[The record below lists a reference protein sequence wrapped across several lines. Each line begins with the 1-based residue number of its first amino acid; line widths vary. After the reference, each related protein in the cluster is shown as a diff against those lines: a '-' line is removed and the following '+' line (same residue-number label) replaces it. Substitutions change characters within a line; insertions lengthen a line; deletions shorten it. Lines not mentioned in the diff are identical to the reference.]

1 MAFFG
6 FFWLFGGPGG
16 RRDPWGPLG
25 VQEGSQIDRD
35 GLERPPPKIIKTIGY
50 VKGSSARARNA
61 AADVFASLKN
71 IIGGEVEEYS
81 RLLQQTRDQA
91 VERMKQD
98 AIAKGANAIIAFRLQ
113 SSTIAQGASEVV
125 AYGTGVVV
133 ED

>member
-1 MAFFG
+1 MLITTSDQVA
-6 FFWLFGGPGG
+6 
-16 RRDPWGPLG
+16 
-25 VQEGSQIDRD
+25 EK
-35 GLERPPPKIIKTIGY
+35 KIIKTLGY

-61 AADVFASLKN
+61 AADVFASIKN

-91 VERMKQD
+91 VERMITEAKD
-98 AIAKGANAIIAFRLQ
+98 KGANAIICFRIQ

-125 AYGTGVVV
+125 AYGTGVIL

>member
-1 MAFFG
+1 MLITTSDQVA
-6 FFWLFGGPGG
+6 
-16 RRDPWGPLG
+16 
-25 VQEGSQIDRD
+25 
-35 GLERPPPKIIKTIGY
+35 ERKIVKTLGY

-61 AADVFASLKN
+61 AADVFASIKN

-91 VERMKQD
+91 VERMITD
-98 AIAKGANAIIAFRLQ
+98 AKDKGANAIICFRIQ

-125 AYGTGVVV
+125 AYGTGVIL

>member
-1 MAFFG
+1 MLITTSDQVA
-6 FFWLFGGPGG
+6 
-16 RRDPWGPLG
+16 
-25 VQEGSQIDRD
+25 EK
-35 GLERPPPKIIKTIGY
+35 KIVKTLGY

-61 AADVFASLKN
+61 AADVFASIKN

-91 VERMKQD
+91 VERMIAD
-98 AIAKGANAIIAFRLQ
+98 AKDKGANAIVCFRIQ

-125 AYGTGVVV
+125 AYGTGVIL

>member
-1 MAFFG
+1 MIIATAENI
-6 FFWLFGGPGG
+6 
-16 RRDPWGPLG
+16 
-25 VQEGSQIDRD
+25 EGK
-35 GLERPPPKIIKTIGY
+35 KIIKTIGY
-50 VKGSSARARNA
+50 VKGSSARARNV

-91 VERMKQD
+91 VERMKLD
-98 AIAKGANAIIAFRLQ
+98 AIEKGANAIVAFRLQ

-125 AYGTGVVV
+125 AYGTGVLI

>member
-1 MAFFG
+1 MLITTSDQVA
-6 FFWLFGGPGG
+6 
-16 RRDPWGPLG
+16 
-25 VQEGSQIDRD
+25 EK
-35 GLERPPPKIIKTIGY
+35 KIIKTLGY

-61 AADVFASLKN
+61 AADVFASIKN

-91 VERMKQD
+91 VERMITD
-98 AIAKGANAIIAFRLQ
+98 AKDKGANAIICFRSQ

-125 AYGTGVVV
+125 AYGTGVIL